1 MSNKNILIRA
11 IERKKV
17 DKVPM
22 MYRSEL
28 AINEKLIKYFGLKG
42 IDSDWEIL
50 IEMLGADNFSDG
62 ETLSAFFN
70 YFPKYIGPEF
80 DAMYEANHFFIW
92 GIKPVEMKIGDST
105 EIILHKNPP
114 LECLDDISDVRN
126 YNFPKMEWFDFDTY
140 KVISDADWK
149 DFKDQPEIK
158 AEELQRSDKYFLNTF
173 ILNSLFMTSIFMRGF
188 EKMLMDLLTN
198 QKYAEALIGRI
209 AQYMIDFHNKNL
221 NSIGDKLDLY
231 GIWDDFATQEELMIS
246 AEVWRK
252 FYKPWDKKIIEIAR
266 KKNLFVSFHVC
277 GNCKEIIP
285 DLIEMGVDILDP
297 VQVSAKDM
305 DLKGLK
311 KEFGKD
317 ICFHGGVDAQK
328 LLVNGT
334 PEKIREEVAEAKKIF
349 DGDGG
354 IILGPSHYITSDTPI
369 ENILAIYK

>member
-1 MSNKNILIRA
+1 MSNKKLLINA
-11 IERKKV
+11 IKRGSAT
-17 DKVPM
+17 KVPL
-22 MYRSEL
+22 MYRSEP
-28 AINEKLIKYFGLKG
+28 AINKKLIKYFGLKS
-42 IDSDWEIL
+42 IDNDWETL
-50 IEMLGADNFSDG
+50 IEKLGADNFSDG

-70 YFPKYIGPEF
+70 YFPKYIGPKF
-80 DAMYEANHFFIW
+80 DALYEMNHFFIW
-92 GIKPVEMKIGDST
+92 GIKPIEMKIGDST

-114 LECLDDISDVRN
+114 LQYLDEITDLRQ
-126 YNFPKMEWFDFDTY
+126 YGFPKVEWFDFNNY
-140 KVISDADWK
+140 KIISDADWK

-158 AEELQRSDKYFLNTF
+158 AGELESSDKYFQNTF

-188 EKMLMDLLTN
+188 EKMLIDLLTN

-209 AQYMIDFHNKNL
+209 AEFMIDFHTKNL
-221 NSIGDKLDLY
+221 NSIGDKLDLF

-246 AEVWRK
+246 AEIWRK
-252 FYKPWDKKIIEIAR
+252 FYKLWDKKIIEIA
-266 KKNLFVSFHVC
+266 KKRNLFVSFHVC

-311 KEFGKD
+311 QEFGKD
-317 ICFHGGVDAQK
+317 ICFHGGIDAQK
-328 LLVNGT
+328 LLIEGT
-334 PEKIREEVAEAKKIF
+334 PEIIKEEVAKAKEIF
-349 DGDGG
+349 KDRGG